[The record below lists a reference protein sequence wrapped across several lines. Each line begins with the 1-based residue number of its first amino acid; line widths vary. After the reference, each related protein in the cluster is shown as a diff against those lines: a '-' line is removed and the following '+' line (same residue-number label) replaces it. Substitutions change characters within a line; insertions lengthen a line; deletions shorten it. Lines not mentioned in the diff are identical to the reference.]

1 METPSQLVP
10 SLDHFVTQ
18 WMSRVISSDGRA
30 RNSSHDHVFGL
41 STSPSIEKLH
51 SESGV
56 RGVGP
61 AERTGK
67 PSTRYC
73 PGGTR
78 SEAPS
83 GCRRLPR
90 QPREMNPL
98 PISIPPVVALLRES
112 IHSGTPPNPGSNSGA
127 LYHHRGPYNYRMTL
141 G

>member
-1 METPSQLVP
+1 METPSQVV
-10 SLDHFVTQ
+10 SSFDHLVTQ
-18 WMSRVISSDGRA
+18 WMSRVISSEGNA
-30 RNSSHDHVFGL
+30 RNSSHDHVFGS
-41 STSPSIEKLH
+41 STSPSIEKRH

-67 PSTRYC
+67 PSTRYW

-83 GCRRLPR
+83 GSRRRPR
-90 QPREMNPL
+90 KPREMNPL
-98 PISIPPVVALLRES
+98 PMTIPPVVSPRREGS
-112 IHSGTPPNPGSNSGA
+112 HSGTTPEAGSN
-127 LYHHRGPYNYRMTL
+127 YN